1 MITIKQ
7 IAEICGVSRGTV
19 DRVINGRGK
28 VKEEKRALIL
38 QTMEKFGYQPNPAAR
53 ALVSQRQS
61 PIVGIIIS

>member
-53 ALVSQRQS
+53 ALVSQ
-61 PIVGIIIS
+61 